1 MRNCVRIWKHKSI
14 FAKGYTPC
22 FSEDVSVIKNVE
34 ILYHEHMYSKT
45 LMEEKLLVRF
55 IKNELKKTNQKE
67 VRTKKKL
74 RKNVINFMCSKKI
87 W

>member
-1 MRNCVRIWKHKSI
+1 MRNRVRISKHKSI
-14 FAKGYTPC
+14 FAKGYNSC
-22 FSEDVSVIKNVE
+22 FSEDVSVIKNVK

-87 W
+87 